1 MRTKDDKSATIIGQL
16 YVSLDGWAYVIVI
29 DNSIRFESSGR
40 GKKKRERERKV
51 CKMRRGGMDKF

>member
-1 MRTKDDKSATIIGQL
+1 MTRAQQSSVNCTYPLMAGLII
-16 YVSLDGWAYVIVI
+16 VIVI